1 MIKRTLHF
9 SNPAYLSL
17 NQGQL
22 MIDLPHLKVLGEK
35 ESKKT
40 VPIED
45 IGIVVLEH
53 QQITITHGCI
63 AALLDNNSAIIT
75 CNNTHHPTGMMLPID
90 GHNTQSER
98 FRYQVDASQ
107 PLKKQLWQ
115 QTTQAKILNQAAVL
129 ADRGIDH
136 ENMLYWAKSV
146 RSGDPDNYEGRA
158 AAYYWKNVFPKKVE
172 FFRGREGDPPNN
184 LLNYG
189 YAILRAIVAR
199 GLVCSGLI
207 PTLGIHHRNKYNAY
221 CLADDIM
228 EPYRP
233 YVDLIVLKIIDNGEN
248 FLELGNSIKAQLL
261 GIATVDVQF
270 EKSRSP
276 LMVGVQNTTA
286 SLARCYEGK
295 MRKITYPIMKDFTAK
310 RGVMYK
316 IDEEDFI
323 TIAAEEQGE
332 YKKASDDEEEELP
345 F

>member
-17 NQGQL
+17 QKNQL
-22 MIDLPHLKVLGEK
+22 AIDLPHLKSLGEK
-35 ESKKT
+35 ESKKSI
-40 VPIED
+40 PIED
-45 IGIVVLEH
+45 IGIIILDH

-63 AALLDNNSAIIT
+63 AALLDNNAAIIT
-75 CNNTHHPTGMMLPID
+75 CNQSRLPTGMMLPID

-98 FRYQVDASQ
+98 FRYQIDASQ

-115 QTTQAKILNQAAVL
+115 QTTQAKILNQAAIL
-129 ADRGIDH
+129 FNRGIACD
-136 ENMLYWAKSV
+136 NMVHWAKSV

-158 AAYYWKNVFPKKVE
+158 AAYYWKNVFPKKLD

-199 GLVCSGLI
+199 GLVCSGLL

-233 YVDLIVLKIIDNGEN
+233 YVDEIVLGMIDRGEN
-248 FLELGNSIKAQLL
+248 FLELGSSIKTQLL
-261 GIATVDVQF
+261 GIATVDVHF
-270 EKSRSP
+270 DKNRSP
-276 LMVGVQNTTA
+276 LMVGLQSTTS
-286 SLARCYEGK
+286 SLAKCYEGTI
-295 MRKITYPIMKDFTAK
+295 RRINYPMMKSFETK
-310 RGVMYK
+310 RTFNYR
-316 IDEEDFI
+316 EEEIPESI
-323 TIAAEEQGE
+323 TINEITESGYQ
-332 YKKASDDEEEELP
+332 KPDDELP

>member
-17 NQGQL
+17 HQNQL
-22 MIDLPHLKVLGEK
+22 SIDLPHLKVLGEK
-35 ESKKT
+35 ESKKSI
-40 VPIED
+40 PIED
-45 IGIVVLEH
+45 IGIIILDN

-63 AALLDNNSAIIT
+63 AALLENNAAIIT
-75 CNNTHHPTGMMLPID
+75 CNQSRHPTGMMLPID

-98 FRYQVDASQ
+98 FRYQIDASQ

-115 QTTQAKILNQAAVL
+115 QTVQAKILNQAAIL
-129 ADRGIDH
+129 FNRNIAC
-136 ENMLYWAKSV
+136 ENMVYWAKSV

-158 AAYYWKNVFPKKVE
+158 AAYYWKSVFPKKLD

-199 GLVCSGLI
+199 GLVCSGLL

-233 YVDLIVLKIIDNGEN
+233 YVDEIVLGIIDRGEN
-248 FLELGNSIKAQLL
+248 FLELGTEIKTQLL

-270 EKSRSP
+270 EKSTSP
-276 LMVGVQNTTA
+276 LMVGLQSTTS
-286 SLARCYEGK
+286 SLAKCYEGTI
-295 MRKITYPIMKDFTAK
+295 RRINYPIMKNFETK
-310 RGVMYK
+310 RNFNYK
-316 IDEEDFI
+316 NEEILNSIPANEI
-323 TIAAEEQGE
+323 TESG
-332 YKKASDDEEEELP
+332 YKKPDGELP

>member
-17 NQGQL
+17 QKNQL
-22 MIDLPHLKVLGEK
+22 AIDLPHLKSLGEK
-35 ESKKT
+35 ESKKSI
-40 VPIED
+40 PIED
-45 IGIVVLEH
+45 IGIIILDH

-63 AALLDNNSAIIT
+63 AALLDNNAAIIT
-75 CNNTHHPTGMMLPID
+75 CNQSRLPTGMMLPID

-98 FRYQVDASQ
+98 FRYQIDASQ

-115 QTTQAKILNQAAVL
+115 QTTQAKILNQAAIL
-129 ADRGIDH
+129 FNRGIACD
-136 ENMLYWAKSV
+136 NMLHWAKSV

-158 AAYYWKNVFPKKVE
+158 AAYYWKNVFPKKLD

-199 GLVCSGLI
+199 GLVCSGLL

-233 YVDLIVLKIIDNGEN
+233 YVDEIVLGIIDRGEN
-248 FLELGNSIKAQLL
+248 FLELGTSIKTQLL

-270 EKSRSP
+270 EKSKSP
-276 LMVGVQNTTA
+276 LMVGLQSTTS
-286 SLARCYEGK
+286 SLAKCYEGTI
-295 MRKITYPIMKDFTAK
+295 RRINYPIMKGFETK
-310 RGVMYK
+310 RTFNYR
-316 IDEEDFI
+316 EEEITDVI
-323 TIAAEEQGE
+323 TINEIT
-332 YKKASDDEEEELP
+332 ASGYQKPDDELP

>member
-17 NQGQL
+17 QQNQL
-22 MIDLPHLKVLGEK
+22 AIDLPHLKSLGEN
-35 ESKKT
+35 ESKKS

-45 IGIVVLEH
+45 VGIIILDH

-63 AALLDNNSAIIT
+63 AALLDNNTAIIT
-75 CNNTHHPTGMMLPID
+75 CNKNKLPTGMMLPID

-98 FRYQVDASQ
+98 FRYQIDASQ

-129 ADRGIDH
+129 FNRGIACD
-136 ENMLYWAKSV
+136 NMLYWAKSV

-158 AAYYWKNVFPKKVE
+158 AAYYWKNVFPKKLD

-199 GLVCSGLI
+199 GLVCSGLL

-233 YVDLIVLKIIDNGEN
+233 YVDEIVLGIIDRGEN
-248 FLELGNSIKAQLL
+248 FLELGTSIKTQLL
-261 GIATVDVQF
+261 GIAAVDVQF
-270 EKSRSP
+270 EKGKSP
-276 LMVGVQNTTA
+276 LMVGLQNTTA
-286 SLARCYEGK
+286 SLAKCYEGTI
-295 MRKITYPIMKDFTAK
+295 RKINYPIMKNFESKKSFRHHNEDSL
-310 RGVMYK
+310 GIIK
-316 IDEEDFI
+316 IDEI
-323 TIAAEEQGE
+323 TDSGF
-332 YKKASDDEEEELP
+332 KKPNDELP

>member
-17 NQGQL
+17 QQGQL
-22 MIDLPHLKVLGEK
+22 TIDLPHLKSLGEK

-40 VPIED
+40 IPIED
-45 IGIVVLEH
+45 IGIVVLDH

-63 AALLDNNSAIIT
+63 AALLENNAAIIT
-75 CNNTHHPTGMMLPID
+75 CNQSRHPTGMMLPID
-90 GHNTQSER
+90 GHHTQSER
-98 FRYQVDASQ
+98 FRYQIDASQ

-115 QTTQAKILNQAAVL
+115 QTVQAKIFNQAAVL
-129 ADRGIDH
+129 FNRGIACD
-136 ENMLYWAKSV
+136 NMVHWARAV
-146 RSGDPDNYEGRA
+146 RSGDPDNFEGRA
-158 AAYYWKNVFPKKVE
+158 AAYYWKNVFPKKLD

-199 GLVCSGLI
+199 GLVCSGLL

-233 YVDLIVLKIIDNGEN
+233 YVDEIVLGIIDRGEN
-248 FLELGNSIKAQLL
+248 FLELGTAIKTQLL
-261 GIATVDVQF
+261 GIATVDVHF
-270 EKSRSP
+270 DKSRSP
-276 LMVGVQNTTA
+276 LMVGLQNTTA
-286 SLARCYEGK
+286 SLAKCYEGTA
-295 MRKITYPIMKDFTAK
+295 RRINYPLMKNFEAK
-310 RGVMYK
+310 R
-316 IDEEDFI
+316 
-323 TIAAEEQGE
+323 TIAYAFANEEPKMVAEDPATYENT
-332 YKKASDDEEEELP
+332 DNDEELP

>member
-17 NQGQL
+17 KQGQL
-22 MIDLPHLKVLGEK
+22 IIDLPDLKILGEQ
-35 ESKKT
+35 ESKKS

-45 IGIVVLEH
+45 IGIVVLDH

-75 CNNTHHPTGMMLPID
+75 CNHTHHPTGMMLPID
-90 GHNTQSER
+90 GHDTQSER
-98 FRYQVDASQ
+98 FRHQIDASQ

-115 QTTQAKILNQAAVL
+115 QTIQTKILNQAAVL
-129 ADRGIDH
+129 ADRGIAH
-136 ENMLYWAKSV
+136 ENMLHWAKSV

-248 FLELGNSIKAQLL
+248 FLELGNSIIRYCN
-261 GIATVDVQF
+261 G
-270 EKSRSP
+270 
-276 LMVGVQNTTA
+276 
-286 SLARCYEGK
+286 
-295 MRKITYPIMKDFTAK
+295 
-310 RGVMYK
+310 
-316 IDEEDFI
+316 
-323 TIAAEEQGE
+323 
-332 YKKASDDEEEELP
+332 
-345 F
+345 

>member
-17 NQGQL
+17 QKNQL
-22 MIDLPHLKVLGEK
+22 AIDLPHLKSLGEQ
-35 ESKKT
+35 ESKKSI
-40 VPIED
+40 PIED
-45 IGIVVLEH
+45 IGIIILDN

-63 AALLDNNSAIIT
+63 AALLENNAAIIT
-75 CNNTHHPTGMMLPID
+75 CNQSRHPTGMMLPID

-98 FRYQVDASQ
+98 FRYQIDASQ

-115 QTTQAKILNQAAVL
+115 QTVQAKILNQAAVL
-129 ADRGIDH
+129 FNRGIACD
-136 ENMLYWAKSV
+136 NMVHLAKSV

-158 AAYYWKNVFPKKVE
+158 AAYYWKNVFPKKLD

-199 GLVCSGLI
+199 GLVCSGLL

-233 YVDLIVLKIIDNGEN
+233 YVDEIVLGIIDRGEN
-248 FLELGNSIKAQLL
+248 FLELGTSIKMQLL
-261 GIATVDVQF
+261 GIATADVQF
-270 EKSRSP
+270 QKSKSP
-276 LMVGVQNTTA
+276 LMVGLQSTTS
-286 SLARCYEGK
+286 SLARCYEGTT
-295 MRKITYPIMKDFTAK
+295 RKIIYPMMKNFDTRRPYNYNFSNELSIMNSENLEAT
-310 RGVMYK
+310 GQNTS
-316 IDEEDFI
+316 ED
-323 TIAAEEQGE
+323 
-332 YKKASDDEEEELP
+332 KLP